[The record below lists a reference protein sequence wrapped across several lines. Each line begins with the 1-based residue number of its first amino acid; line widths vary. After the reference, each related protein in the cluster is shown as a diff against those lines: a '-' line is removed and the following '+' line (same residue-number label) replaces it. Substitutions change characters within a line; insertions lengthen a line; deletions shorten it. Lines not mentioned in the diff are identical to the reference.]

1 MKDFS
6 NKKTITQS
14 NNKTFI
20 SMGYVVV
27 DINRLVPRQQNK
39 SSKVNLEAI
48 EQSRIIWE
56 QMAQEQ
62 FNKAL

>member
-1 MKDFS
+1 
-6 NKKTITQS
+6 
-14 NNKTFI
+14 
-20 SMGYVVV
+20 MGYVVV